1 MGPAI
6 ELARPPTLRPDRGT
20 AERSCTP
27 SRRGWRLP
35 GSQETIVGSISTCS
49 LRSSQWYHARLV
61 SLLAWHPAS
70 ESDVENQ
77 VLAGDSRGA
86 RRPSL
91 TRSLRARRCRLDG
104 AMYELGCCRVS
115 SRAAVCCG
123 V

>member
-1 MGPAI
+1 MGPAVK
-6 ELARPPTLRPDRGT
+6 LAWSPTLRPDRGT

-49 LRSSQWYHARLV
+49 LRLLQWYHDRV
-61 SLLAWHPAS
+61 VPSLAWHPAR

-77 VLAGDSRGA
+77 VLAGDSWGA
-86 RRPSL
+86 RRLSL
-91 TRSLRARRCRLDG
+91 AQSLRARRCRLDG
-104 AMYELGCCRVS
+104 AMYEFGCCRVS